1 MPEFLYQARNNTG
14 ASISGTLEA
23 FSEDDLI
30 KKLQAMN
37 YMPVQINV
45 KGQKKPSF
53 VSEKMQSRKVSNRD
67 IVMLNMK
74 LAYMTDA
81 GIPLLNC
88 IRILA
93 GQFEE
98 PALKN
103 VLSNV
108 AQKISEGLSLSEA
121 MARHPGVFS
130 DMYVNMIKV
139 GEMSGT
145 LHVVLNRMAV
155 YTEQEENLK
164 QKIKGALFYP
174 MILLFAGCLVTVLI
188 VTLVIPQFVTIFTR
202 ADVVLPLPTLIL
214 YHFGLFIKKFWALLI
229 PSFLSAAFGFKK
241 FINTPVGRDY
251 YDRFIL
257 KIPYVGRL
265 MKEVFVTRFCRAL
278 GILLESE
285 VAVLKG
291 LDVAKDVVGNNVY
304 RRIIEQISQSVEKG
318 EKISSPLKG
327 SEYFPN
333 DVVSMIA
340 TGEETGKLAP
350 MLHKVAGFYESVVD
364 DSVKKI
370 TMLIE
375 PLFIVLIGLLAGL
388 IMASMLLPLFDMVK
402 TIQQ

>member
-1 MPEFLYQARNNTG
+1 
-14 ASISGTLEA
+14 
-23 FSEDDLI
+23 
-30 KKLQAMN
+30 MN